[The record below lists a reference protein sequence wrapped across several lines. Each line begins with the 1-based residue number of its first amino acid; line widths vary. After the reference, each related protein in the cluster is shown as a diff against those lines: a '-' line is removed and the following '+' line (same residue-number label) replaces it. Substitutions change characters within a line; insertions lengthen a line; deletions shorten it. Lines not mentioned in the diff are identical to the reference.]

1 MENKNLKPYLL
12 EPAFKLYSWGSYT
25 AIQNMTGRKELEGKT
40 AAEMWMG
47 DHPSGL
53 NSIKEDSSLYPL
65 HNLVESYPEKLIGKS
80 SHEKFPG
87 TIPFLLKVLGAEK
100 PLSIQSHPDKK
111 QAEEGFERE
120 NILNIGMKDF
130 NRGYKDRNHKPEIIL
145 ALTPFKMMKGFRRYE
160 KIKENFSLYCPE
172 SSEML
177 FFNCPGYSE
186 EKNIK
191 SFFKKI
197 MSAGRHDSENMI
209 NEALSAIN
217 KGKSEDNDKTVSE
230 MIKKFS
236 EYYPGDP
243 GILSPLYLNC
253 AVLSP
258 GDAVYIPAG
267 ELHAYIEGTGIEL
280 MANSDNVFRGGL
292 TAKHVDREELYKILR
307 YRPTEIK
314 KIEGKK
320 EKGETFFFTE
330 SEEFLLS
337 EIVLDKDKKYNSA
350 EDRNIDILICCE
362 GSAEVLDS
370 GGCRINVSKGESF
383 LVPSSTGR
391 YSIIGEGVF
400 YKATVPK

>member
-1 MENKNLKPYLL
+1 
-12 EPAFKLYSWGSYT
+12 
-25 AIQNMTGRKELEGKT
+25 
-40 AAEMWMG
+40 
-47 DHPSGL
+47 
-53 NSIKEDSSLYPL
+53 
-65 HNLVESYPEKLIGKS
+65 
-80 SHEKFPG
+80 
-87 TIPFLLKVLGAEK
+87 
-100 PLSIQSHPDKK
+100 
-111 QAEEGFERE
+111 
-120 NILNIGMKDF
+120 
-130 NRGYKDRNHKPEIIL
+130 
-145 ALTPFKMMKGFRRYE
+145 
-160 KIKENFSLYCPE
+160 
-172 SSEML
+172 
-177 FFNCPGYSE
+177 
-186 EKNIK
+186 
-191 SFFKKI
+191 

-217 KGKSEDNDKTVSE
+217 KGKSEDNDKTVPE

-337 EIVLDKDKKYNSA
+337 EIVLDKNKKYNSA

-362 GSAEVLDS
+362 GSAEVVDS
-370 GGCRINVSKGESF
+370 GGSRINVSKGESF